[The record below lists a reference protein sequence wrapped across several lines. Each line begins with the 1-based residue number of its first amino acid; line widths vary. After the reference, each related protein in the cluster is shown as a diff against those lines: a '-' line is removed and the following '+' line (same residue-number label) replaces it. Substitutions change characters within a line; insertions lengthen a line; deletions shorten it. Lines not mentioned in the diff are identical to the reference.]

1 MRVHRT
7 APLRAFAALAN
18 SLSRDRRLSWGAVGV
33 LAYLLCLPNG
43 CWVTERIIAERRR
56 EGCMSVV
63 ASLRELEERRY
74 LRRVVRRDPVTR
86 QYSTVCEVF
95 ERPYEFQAPA
105 GELQKVHPVAA

>member
-95 ERPYEFQAPA
+95 ERPYESPA
-105 GELQKVHPVAA
+105 LTGEMQNVRLAAA

>member
-7 APLRAFAALAN
+7 APLRAFAALAK
-18 SLSRDRRLSWGAVGV
+18 SLSWDRRLSWGAVGV

-43 CWVTERIIAERRR
+43 SWITERILAERRR

-74 LRRVVRRDPVTR
+74 LRRVVSRDPVTR

-95 ERPYEFQAPA
+95 DRPYEFAAPA
-105 GELQKVHPVAA
+105 GEMQKVRLMAA

>member
-7 APLRAFAALAN
+7 APLRAFAALAT
-18 SLSRDRRLSWGAVGV
+18 SLSRDLRLSRGAVGV

-43 CWVTERIIAERRR
+43 SWITERILAERRR

-74 LRRVVRRDPVTR
+74 LRRVVSRDPVTR

-95 ERPYEFQAPA
+95 DRPYESAAPA
-105 GELQKVHPVAA
+105 GEMQKVRLVAA

>member
-18 SLSRDRRLSWGAVGV
+18 SRFGDRRLSWGAVGV
-33 LAYLLCLPNG
+33 LAYLLSLPNG
-43 CWVTERIIAERRR
+43 SWITERILAAQRR
-56 EGCMSVV
+56 EGCMSIV

-95 ERPYEFQAPA
+95 ERPYEFQAPS
-105 GELQKVHPVAA
+105 GELQKVHQVAA

>member
-1 MRVHRT
+1 M
-7 APLRAFAALAN
+7 RAFAALAKT
-18 SLSRDRRLSWGAVGV
+18 LSRDRRLSWGAVGV

-74 LRRVVRRDPVTR
+74 LRRVVSRDPVTR
-86 QYSTVCEVF
+86 RYSTVCEVF
-95 ERPYEFQAPA
+95 ERPYESAAPA
-105 GELQKVHPVAA
+105 GEMQKVRLVAA

>member
-7 APLRAFAALAN
+7 APLRAFAALAT

-33 LAYLLCLPNG
+33 LAYLLSLPNG
-43 CWVTERIIAERRR
+43 CWITERILAERRR
-56 EGCMSVV
+56 EGCMTII

-74 LRRVVRRDPVTR
+74 LRRVVHRDPVTR

-95 ERPYEFQAPA
+95 EKPYEFAAPT
-105 GELQKVHPVAA
+105 GELQKVHLGAA

>member
-33 LAYLLCLPNG
+33 LTYLLGLPNG
-43 CWVTERIIAERRR
+43 AWITERVLAAQRG
-56 EGCMSVV
+56 EGCMSIV

-86 QYSTVCEVF
+86 QYSTTCEVF
-95 ERPYEFQAPA
+95 EKPYEFEALA
-105 GELQKVHPVAA
+105 GELQEVHSVAA

>member
-7 APLRAFAALAN
+7 APLRAFAALAK

-43 CWVTERIIAERRR
+43 SWITERILAERRR
-56 EGCMSVV
+56 EGCMAVV

-74 LRRVVRRDPVTR
+74 LRRVVSRDPVTR

-95 ERPYEFQAPA
+95 ERPYESRSPM
-105 GELQKVHPVAA
+105 GEMQKVRLAAA